1 MKNRKF
7 KDFKFKTEYKQ
18 QDLFVCKKLD
28 MHTLI
33 KCALNQKNAIQIALF
48 WCANLQEKSKN
59 KKQKMKGEIYHG
71 NKNAK

>member
-18 QDLFVCKKLD
+18 QDLFVCEKSD

-33 KCALNQKNAIQIALF
+33 KCAQNLKNVMFNSFI
-48 WCANLQEKSKN
+48 
-59 KKQKMKGEIYHG
+59 
-71 NKNAK
+71 